1 MLLTGNGSSAIG
13 GKETEKL
20 SDAVVTLIVASR
32 FFAIISF
39 YLVLENTKIDGCELV
54 GSWSPDG
61 GGRGGDDDMIR
72 VIRDCKFCRSDLF
85 RNRARL
91 LTGMK

>member
-39 YLVLENTKIDGCELV
+39 YLVLENAKMDGCDLV
-54 GSWSPDG
+54 GS
-61 GGRGGDDDMIR
+61 
-72 VIRDCKFCRSDLF
+72 
-85 RNRARL
+85 
-91 LTGMK
+91 